1 MSQKYFVPGIMKTLI
16 ATSLFTLTNFSYAAE
31 IEKQKK
37 CVAIVKDAKDLELG
51 SVYSVK
57 NRKRLVKFKVV
68 KKTKTK
74 AKISI
79 GKKYCKLDLVG
90 SEVLTSKGKPLPTKK
105 ASDDPAMFGVRSDIG
120 MMYGFF
126 SYADDTN
133 IDTIGLDFSLLGMYY
148 LNLDETRIPFGL
160 GVNITM
166 PSGQFS
172 DPFGT
177 IDISGT
183 VTSLRFLSGFNVG
196 GLVDRTYFSL
206 NAGVDIGLSN
216 DLLGRFQS
224 PETGFPSSY
233 SAGDG
238 TPLPNPLDS
247 AGDTGLGG
255 FFNLEVTY
263 LFDFGLELGGTAGLR
278 YQSQTLAFAYPQPF
292 INGSDEVILDLTSFW
307 GLTGAVTVAYNF

>member
-238 TPLPNPLDS
+238 HLFPTHWILQAIQGL
-247 AGDTGLGG
+247 AG
-255 FFNLEVTY
+255 F
-263 LFDFGLELGGTAGLR
+263 
-278 YQSQTLAFAYPQPF
+278 S
-292 INGSDEVILDLTSFW
+292 ISK
-307 GLTGAVTVAYNF
+307 